1 MQFIG
6 DFSIDPQV
14 CDQLIE
20 LHRACDRQGLVKPG
34 GMRRGDKVITDAAKK
49 DSLDV
54 AVDHIPGPLQE
65 QYGMPAYYREL
76 QRCLAQYVEQHPLL
90 SRVGTFRVTESP
102 SIQHYRP
109 GGGFKMEHFERA
121 CLAASSRMLV
131 WMTFLNDVT
140 DGGGTRF
147 VYQQHTFEARR
158 GRTMIWP
165 TDFTHTHAG
174 VVSPTQHKYIIT
186 GWFNFVA

>member
-6 DFSIDPQV
+6 EFSIDPQV
-14 CDQLIE
+14 CDRLIE

-54 AVDHIPGPLQE
+54 AVDNIPAALQE
-65 QYGMPAYYREL
+65 QYGMPAFYGEL
-76 QRCLAQYVEQHPLL
+76 QRCVSLYLQQHPLL

-131 WMTFLNDVT
+131 WMTYLNDVS

-158 GRTMIWP
+158 GRTLIWP
-165 TDFTHTHAG
+165 TDFTHTHVG
-174 VVSPTQHKYIIT
+174 VVSPSQHKYIIT